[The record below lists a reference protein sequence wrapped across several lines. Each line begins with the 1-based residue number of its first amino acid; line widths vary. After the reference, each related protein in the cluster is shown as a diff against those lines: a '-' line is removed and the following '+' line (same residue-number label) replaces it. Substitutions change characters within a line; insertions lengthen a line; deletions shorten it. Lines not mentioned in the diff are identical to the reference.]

1 MKVTELSVENFKR
14 ITSVAVRLKPH
25 VTEISGPNGAGKTS
39 YIDALWVLLKG
50 KKVAPAEPIHKGAE
64 RCRIRGRVGE
74 YQITRIFKRTRND
87 EVTTELRIERDNE
100 SMPPTEAFMRT
111 LIGDH
116 MLDPGDFIA
125 LNSDAKFDVFRS
137 FVPEVDFKAIAN
149 QDRQD
154 RERRTD
160 VNRLAREA
168 RAAAHMISVPEET
181 PGALVD
187 RAHLV
192 QQLQEAGDTNAT
204 IERRRANRKGVVTEV
219 TRLRA
224 IHEGAEAQIN
234 AYVSERK
241 TTLDARRESL
251 EADIERI
258 RREIERVEEE
268 AISEVSAYRER
279 TRTAAEAA
287 KHDADALQAKLDG
300 AGELPE
306 PVDTQALVQKIAEAD
321 RANEN
326 VVKLQ
331 TRDKHEKT
339 ADRYDAESA
348 EITARME
355 AREKAKQEAIAAAEL
370 PVPGITFGDGEVFL
384 DGVPFDQA
392 STAQKFRVGV
402 AIAVAKNPTLRLVW
416 VRDASLLD
424 DDSYELIGQ
433 LAKEFDC
440 QILLE
445 TVRAIG
451 KDAIVLEDGHVK
463 EAAQAEA
470 VSA

>member
-50 KKVAPAEPIHKGAE
+50 KKVAPAEPIRKGAE
-64 RCRIRGRVGE
+64 RCRIRGRIGE
-74 YQITRIFKRTRND
+74 YMVTRIFKRTRTD
-87 EVTTELRIERDNE
+87 ELTTELRIERDNE
-100 SMPPTEAFMRT
+100 SMPPTEAFMRS

-125 LNSDAKFDVFRS
+125 LNTDGKFDVFRS
-137 FVPEVDFKAIAN
+137 FVPGVDFKAIAN
-149 QDRQD
+149 QNRQD
-154 RERRTD
+154 YERRTD

-168 RAAAHMISVPEET
+168 RAAAHMISVPEDT
-181 PGALVD
+181 PTAQVD
-187 RAHLV
+187 RAALV
-192 QQLQEAGDTNAT
+192 QQLQEAGDANALT
-204 IERRRANRKGVVTEV
+204 ERRRSNREKVVDQIAQLKATHASANQRFEAYSTERHATCKARVDELIAEMERLQVAIETTERTAREEMLERSRVVAVEAV
-219 TRLRA
+219 NALDQ
-224 IHEGAEAQIN
+224 AEELQ
-234 AYVSERK
+234 SK
-241 TTLDARRESL
+241 LDA
-251 EADIERI
+251 
-258 RREIERVEEE
+258 
-268 AISEVSAYRER
+268 
-279 TRTAAEAA
+279 
-287 KHDADALQAKLDG
+287 
-300 AGELPE
+300 AGQLPE
-306 PVDTQALVQKIAEAD
+306 AVDTQVLVQKIADAE

-331 TRDKHEKT
+331 TREKHVKT
-339 ADRYDAESA
+339 ADRYEDESA
-348 EITARME
+348 EITSRMD
-355 AREKAKQEAIAAAEL
+355 AREKAKQDAIAAAQL
-370 PVPGITFGDGEVFL
+370 PVAGITFGDGEVFL

-424 DDSYELIGQ
+424 DHSYELIGK
-433 LAKEFDC
+433 LAAEFDC

-463 EAAQAEA
+463 ENAAAEA
-470 VSA
+470 VPA